1 MRKRE
6 RIILFVLLSLL
17 LHFLFFGAGLVF
29 HRIDKPKPPQ
39 EVEVTILNHPY
50 QIADIAPPEKEE
62 KPEEAKFLGLYDSR
76 VKEEQVA
83 ATQTPSARKQEGAPE
98 PRKEIPER
106 IKDIKEKEEE
116 GPKLAAK
123 KPEKKVQPEVEG
135 EDLFEGLPED
145 FYPDYKVGDRT
156 YLNVLRFPKIGYFVR
171 LKKIF
176 KTTFNPAPAVRPYLY
191 TNQISRGQI
200 EVVLGVAVDRVGNL
214 NDLFVIRSSG
224 LSLYDEEATRT
235 VRDSSPFAAPPADLL
250 DHSSMLRMVWTF
262 TVYL

>member
-6 RIILFVLLSLL
+6 RITLFILLSLL
-17 LHFLFFGAGLVF
+17 LHFLFFGAGLIF
-29 HRIDKPKPPQ
+29 HRLDRPKPPQ

-76 VKEEQVA
+76 VREEQVA
-83 ATQTPSARKQEGAPE
+83 ATQTPSARKQEGASK
-98 PRKEIPER
+98 KELPER
-106 IKDIKEKEEE
+106 IKEIKEKEEE
-116 GPKLAAK
+116 GSKLASK
-123 KPEKKVQPEVEG
+123 RPQEKKVQPEVEG

-191 TNQISRGQI
+191 ANQVSRGQI
-200 EVVLGVAVDRVGNL
+200 EVVLGVAVDWAGNL
-214 NDLFVIRSSG
+214 DDLFVIRSSG
-224 LSLYDEEATRT
+224 LSLYDQEAMRT
-235 VRDSSPFAAPPADLL
+235 IRDSSPFAAPPADLL